1 MFEQFNA
8 KQMVAL
14 SKQFSDTAFKFN
26 NIAVAGLE
34 RAMDVQLKAFED
46 RFNATVEFWTE
57 AADVRDIEAARKL
70 FPKTVALARDNAE
83 KFYAT
88 SQELV
93 GLTVKTGEAIGNLVK
108 GSFEAANE
116 GFVKPVAKKAAK

>member
-1 MFEQFNA
+1 MRRRWLDGAQQQA
-8 KQMVAL
+8 DHHA
-14 SKQFSDTAFKFN
+14 
-26 NIAVAGLE
+26 E
-34 RAMDVQLKAFED
+34 R
-46 RFNATVEFWTE
+46 E